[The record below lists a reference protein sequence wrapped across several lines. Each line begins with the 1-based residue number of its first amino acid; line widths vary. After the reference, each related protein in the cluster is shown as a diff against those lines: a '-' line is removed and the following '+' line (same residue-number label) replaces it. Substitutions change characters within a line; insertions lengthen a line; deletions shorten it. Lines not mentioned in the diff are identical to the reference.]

1 VTTTVTRVDQI
12 PAIDRHE
19 AATIA
24 ATEYQRF
31 ADLLRE
37 LDTDDWRKPT
47 DCPEWDVRAMA
58 GHTLGMMRDFSSLA
72 NVMRRTRA
80 ATKAAKA
87 AGGPVIDSM
96 TAMQVEATAALTT
109 DELIAQLT
117 AAGPGTARWRTKS
130 HPFFRTLPL
139 HEEVGGRTETWRM
152 SYLLDVVLTRDP
164 WMHRVDITRAT
175 GRAIVH
181 TAEHD
186 GRIVADVVAEWAR
199 RHGKP
204 FRLEL
209 TGPAGGSFTQGDHGE
224 VIGLDTVEFCRILSG
239 RAAGTGLL
247 TQEVPF

>member
-1 VTTTVTRVDQI
+1 VTTTVTRIDQI

-24 ATEYQRF
+24 ATEYRRF

-37 LDTDDWRKPT
+37 LDTEDWRKPT
-47 DCPEWDVRAMA
+47 DCAEWDVRAMA
-58 GHTLGMMRDFSSLA
+58 GHTLGMMRDFSSIR

-80 ATKAAKA
+80 ATRAAKA

-96 TAMQVEATAALTT
+96 TAMQVAETAALTT
-109 DELIAQLT
+109 EQLIAQIDAT
-117 AAGPGTARWRTKS
+117 GPGTAQWRTKS
-130 HPFFRTLPL
+130 HPVFRTLPVK
-139 HEEVGGRTETWRM
+139 EAVGGNPETWRM

-164 WMHRVDITRAT
+164 WMHRVDIARAT
-175 GRAIVH
+175 SRALVH
-181 TAEHD
+181 TPEHD

-204 FRLEL
+204 FRLRL
-209 TGPAGGSFTQGDHGE
+209 SGAAGGSFTQGDHGE
-224 VIGLDTVEFCRILSG
+224 EIILDAVEFCRIISG